1 MMLARSPL
9 FGQLRLLQISFTR
22 WREIMR
28 LKYSILLRV
37 LVAVLGTVAFWWF
50 IMPNSPAEAAADGIT
65 AGAIAGYAEIMI
77 NRFVT

>member
-1 MMLARSPL
+1 
-9 FGQLRLLQISFTR
+9 
-22 WREIMR
+22 MR